1 MSNEDHKKTKTNK
14 ASPKKTWRTPRDAHH
29 CYMTITSLLESMSDN
44 SINES
49 TSVH

>member
-1 MSNEDHKKTKTNK
+1 MKTTKKQKQIK
-14 ASPKKTWRTPRDAHH
+14 RPPQKTWRTPRDAHH